1 MKAKNGS
8 SYLYDVQSQADDR
21 EIPLAKVGVKGLEY
35 PIRVL
40 DKAKGT
46 QYTAAKADLFVNLPH
61 HFKGTHMSRFV
72 EVFHR
77 YREDLS
83 MPRFLEMLG
92 EIRGDLR
99 AESAF
104 GVLEFPYFVEK
115 AAPVSGVSGII
126 ACKCRYQGRVSAE
139 EFDHEPGRTKEE
151 NHGEH
156 GEEKKTT
163 EGHGEEFYHKRHE
176 QEDYEPHEQEQKKK
190 KCARSHFS
198 VAVAVPVSTV
208 CPCSKAISGRGAHNQ
223 RGIVTVELEMGPFF
237 WLEDIISLVEDSA
250 SSPVYSVIKREDE
263 KYITERAYDNPR
275 FVEDLVRE
283 VYGRLRDLGKFPR
296 FSVEAEN
303 FESIH
308 NHSAYAYAEYSK

>member
-1 MKAKNGS
+1 MSPLFTDIFGKKKKKGDS
-8 SYLYDVQSQADDR
+8 HLFGHLSDVQSQPDDR

-40 DKAKGT
+40 DKVKKV
-46 QYTAAKADLFVNLPH
+46 QYTAARADLFVNLPH
-61 HFKGTHMSRFV
+61 QFKGTHMSRFV

-77 YREDLS
+77 YRDDLS

-104 GVLEFPYFVEK
+104 GSMEFPYFIEK
-115 AAPVSGVSGII
+115 KAPVSGVSGII
-126 ACKCRYQGRVSAE
+126 ACKCRYQGRV
-139 EFDHEPGRTKEE
+139 
-151 NHGEH
+151 
-156 GEEKKTT
+156 
-163 EGHGEEFYHKRHE
+163 GEEFYH
-176 QEDYEPHEQEQKKK
+176 EPHELTRTKEKGDRHKKGD
-190 KCARSHFS
+190 SHLFS
-198 VAVAVPVSTV
+198 VAVSVPVSTV
-208 CPCSKAISGRGAHNQ
+208 CPCSKAISERGAHNQ

-237 WLEDIISLVEDSA
+237 WLEDIIALVEGAA

-283 VYGRLRDLGKFPR
+283 VYSRLRALSQFPR

-308 NHSAYAYAEYSK
+308 NHSAYAYAEYHS